1 MASKKGNIGPLLLL
15 LGGGLLLMA
24 GKKASAAP
32 ALSPAP
38 GGTDQNGFP
47 SDNNLGDMSLP
58 RGIRNNNPGNIILTN
73 IPWEGKIPTSQNTD
87 GEYEQFTNIIYG
99 IRAMIKNLYSYRDRG
114 LDTIT
119 RIVSTWAPD
128 DAATVNNYIAFVSE
142 NTRVNPENRFPLDN
156 MDAFYKLVASMAYF
170 ENGRPAVS
178 PSQFEKAMAI
188 L

>member
-1 MASKKGNIGPLLLL
+1 MAQKKNKTGLLLL
-15 LGGGLLLMA
+15 AGAAVLMFSGKSKAA
-24 GKKASAAP
+24 GPSPNGQIDP
-32 ALSPAP
+32 A
-38 GGTDQNGFP
+38 TGFP